1 MSQIKEETINKLRES
16 FYKAY
21 GVELTPEDNLELVKL
36 IKFYD
41 LLLKW
46 DFEDSK
52 KQKAALGE
60 LNNSN

>member
-1 MSQIKEETINKLRES
+1 MVEETTIQKLRES
-16 FYKAY
+16 FSKAY
-21 GVELTPEDNLELVKL
+21 GVELTPKDNLELVKL

-46 DFEDSK
+46 NFEDSK

-60 LNNSN
+60 PNISS